1 MKTTSCKEEPFMSEN
16 RICQIL
22 NVEKPVIQGPMA
34 WSSFAPLVAAV
45 SNAGG
50 FGVLGIAAAPAALIH
65 DQIQK
70 TRELTDKP
78 FGVNVFMEEHIME
91 IATPALLEEKPAAVY
106 ADILNNLDPVLC
118 GKYFPQF
125 KEAGM
130 KIIVKAST
138 LQDAITA
145 EKCGADIVV
154 AKGWEGGGHVTPE
167 STMTLLPQIVR
178 KLSIP
183 VVASGGI
190 ADGYGMAA
198 AVALGADGFE
208 MGSRFLCAT
217 ENTIHEN
224 AKQAIVQAGDMQSVI
239 TSTSTFDPCRQL
251 QNAYTDKMIDLERNY
266 PISKVADQMR
276 TLAKPALKTAMHDG
290 DIENGGV
297 MVGMIAPLINDIKP
311 AGEIID
317 SCLAECR
324 QVIENMSHFAF

>member
-1 MKTTSCKEEPFMSEN
+1 MSEN
-16 RICQIL
+16 KICQIL

-118 GKYFPQF
+118 SKYFPQF

-154 AKGWEGGGHVTPE
+154 AKGWEGG
-167 STMTLLPQIVR
+167 
-178 KLSIP
+178 
-183 VVASGGI
+183 
-190 ADGYGMAA
+190 
-198 AVALGADGFE
+198 
-208 MGSRFLCAT
+208 
-217 ENTIHEN
+217 
-224 AKQAIVQAGDMQSVI
+224 
-239 TSTSTFDPCRQL
+239 
-251 QNAYTDKMIDLERNY
+251 
-266 PISKVADQMR
+266 
-276 TLAKPALKTAMHDG
+276 
-290 DIENGGV
+290 
-297 MVGMIAPLINDIKP
+297 
-311 AGEIID
+311 
-317 SCLAECR
+317 
-324 QVIENMSHFAF
+324 